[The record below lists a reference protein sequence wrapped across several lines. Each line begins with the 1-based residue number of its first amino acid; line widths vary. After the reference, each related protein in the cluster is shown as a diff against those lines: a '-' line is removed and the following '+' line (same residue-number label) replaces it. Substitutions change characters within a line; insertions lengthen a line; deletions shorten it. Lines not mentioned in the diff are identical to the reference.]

1 MEGNDFRMA
10 KTFWYFSKRLITA
23 IGIGMGMIAGSAI
36 VVTLVSYI
44 ISLAPMLSIIII
56 VLLMACFL
64 WMLAG
69 AIITKQP

>member
-1 MEGNDFRMA
+1 MA
-10 KTFWYFSKRLITA
+10 RTFWYLSKRLIMA

-69 AIITKQP
+69 AMIKK